1 MDDLLSSKSDSDEA
15 TVHVKQLIEIP
26 ATGGFSFT
34 KWMSNSR
41 EVLAAIPASEVA
53 CDSVEL
59 DCNELLQ
66 ERVLG
71 VKWCAEEDLSS
82 LKPTKS
88 EFPNAKRQAVTLIL
102 LGLLPHS
109 WLRQNWLFKNFGG
122 VRSSGMKCWHPPVV
136 ASLEGRFEDF
146 AVHRS
151 SPMVRLASSRVPK
164 GVPYL
169 PEYNAHFFYDI

>member
-15 TVHVKQLIEIP
+15 IVHVKQLIEIL

-66 ERVLG
+66 ERVLC

-88 EFPNAKRQAVTLIL
+88 EFPNAKRQAVSLIL

-109 WLRQNWLFKNFGG
+109 
-122 VRSSGMKCWHPPVV
+122 
-136 ASLEGRFEDF
+136 
-146 AVHRS
+146 
-151 SPMVRLASSRVPK
+151 
-164 GVPYL
+164 
-169 PEYNAHFFYDI
+169 